1 MPVRIKMCGL
11 TTEEA
16 IRAAVVAAVDA
27 VGFVFTESPRQV
39 TIDRACALAQGL
51 PSTILR
57 VAVFHHPDQGQVRQV
72 IERFTPDLVQTEP
85 GEGAAAVENPLLGL
99 LPVFHDE
106 EDIVAVASTH
116 WREAGPF
123 RALLLEASG
132 RGGRGRQPSWDRAK
146 ELSRSVPLVL
156 AGGLA
161 PDNVADAVRQVHP
174 WGVDVSSGIESAPG
188 VKDPHLISAFVD
200 AVHAAERTSKQPR

>member
-1 MPVRIKMCGL
+1 MPVRIKVCGL

-16 IRAAVVAAVDA
+16 IRAAVVAEVDA

-39 TIDRACALAQGL
+39 TIDRACDLARGL

-57 VAVFHHPDQGQVRQV
+57 VDPDQDQVKQV
-72 IERFTPDLVQTEP
+72 IDRFAPDLVQTEP
-85 GEGAAAVENPLLGL
+85 GEGAAAVVNPLLGV
-99 LPVFHDE
+99 LPVFHDD
-106 EDIVAVASTH
+106 EDIVAVASAH
-116 WREAGPF
+116 WRQAGPF
-123 RALLLEASG
+123 RALLLEAAG
-132 RGGRGRQPSWDRAK
+132 RGGRGRQPSWDRAA

-161 PDNVADAVRQVHP
+161 PDNVADAVQHVRP

-188 VKDPHLISAFVD
+188 VKDPQRISAFVD
-200 AVHAAERTSKQPR
+200 AVHMAERTIKQPR